1 MELYGYFASSAA
13 AGAAVVAGGS
23 SGILPPPGMRF
34 DSTSSYFKNHP
45 STTSASSST
54 ANTANNDSNNNTT
67 TILASN
73 RKNEYLRAVGT
84 LSSINTLESFKNMN
98 KNTYLNECSLP
109 RLLKCCGILKINGDG
124 GGDGEEEFDN
134 PNAHLIATTC
144 ILHTNLKSNIVVYW
158 FAFPALVPRPGC
170 GIAYS
175 TATTSTTMDQE
186 VSGGRKRK
194 YQRRLIDAW
203 GAHACRMLS
212 NSFYNFRVRHERK
225 ELLRRQRGDDGV
237 PTASAAATAAAA
249 SEDVVVDKQEE
260 VWCPPFFLLLPPP
273 IDDDDDWRMTGGGR
287 ESVKCLPLNE
297 ATYNSLSEKEK
308 QDVIFAFVDPAA
320 TPPRLSAS
328 DADDEN
334 APEAVG
340 WTLRNLVAY
349 VSLRLKL
356 GGTDQTFLSYRC
368 PFLRRIDLSSFGNSI
383 MEDAEKNEED
393 SMRESF
399 EDVGDDNDDA
409 GVGGSLLLDIA
420 IPLAADYKWP
430 STSATG
436 TDTNDDD
443 CDTIISSYRCVGWEL
458 NKNNKPGPRS
468 IDLRPLVSPAHLSRQ
483 ANDLNLRLMKWRALP
498 SLNVEMLSNMKVL
511 LIGAGTLGCG
521 VARTLLGWGVRKIT
535 FVDSGRVSY
544 SNPVRQSLFCVDD
557 CKDGGKYKATAAA
570 ASLVSIAGPD
580 VKSEG
585 VVLSIPMPGHSFGRG
600 KDGGMA
606 EIEAVRKDVERLH
619 SLIDES
625 DVVFLLTDTR
635 ESRWLPT
642 VIALATETPL
652 INAALGLDS
661 WLVMRHGPPTSSLLS
676 MNSTTNA
683 GTADRQRLGCYF
695 CSDVVAPENSM
706 RDRTLDQQ
714 CTVTRPGLAPIA
726 ASMATEL
733 MVAMFHHPLGHCAPA
748 PERRRD
754 NNPGEYAPVD
764 DGTDPSSSALGRLP
778 HQIRGTVV
786 TYTMMTPTIPAF
798 QSCTACSD
806 RVVEEYRRNG
816 FDFVKCVCC
825 DDDGSY
831 LEEVSGLAI
840 FREEAAKKLD
850 ECLDWDDGDEDC

>member
-1 MELYGYFASSAA
+1 M
-13 AGAAVVAGGS
+13 
-23 SGILPPPGMRF
+23 
-34 DSTSSYFKNHP
+34 
-45 STTSASSST
+45 
-54 ANTANNDSNNNTT
+54 
-67 TILASN
+67 
-73 RKNEYLRAVGT
+73 
-84 LSSINTLESFKNMN
+84 
-98 KNTYLNECSLP
+98 
-109 RLLKCCGILKINGDG
+109 
-124 GGDGEEEFDN
+124 
-134 PNAHLIATTC
+134 
-144 ILHTNLKSNIVVYW
+144 
-158 FAFPALVPRPGC
+158 
-170 GIAYS
+170 
-175 TATTSTTMDQE
+175 
-186 VSGGRKRK
+186 
-194 YQRRLIDAW
+194 
-203 GAHACRMLS
+203 
-212 NSFYNFRVRHERK
+212 
-225 ELLRRQRGDDGV
+225 
-237 PTASAAATAAAA
+237 
-249 SEDVVVDKQEE
+249 
-260 VWCPPFFLLLPPP
+260 
-273 IDDDDDWRMTGGGR
+273 
-287 ESVKCLPLNE
+287 CLPLNE

-308 QDVIFAFVDPAA
+308 QDVIFAFVDPIT
-320 TPPRLSAS
+320 TPPRPSTIS
-328 DADDEN
+328 EVGEDEN
-334 APEAVG
+334 EGEDAPYAVG

-349 VSLRLKL
+349 ASLRLKL
-356 GGTDQTFLSYRC
+356 GGCDKRFLSYRC
-368 PFLRRIDLSSFGNSI
+368 PFLRRIDLSLLG
-383 MEDAEKNEED
+383 DANADVEEED
-393 SMRESF
+393 DGMQESF

-430 STSATG
+430 STS
-436 TDTNDDD
+436 DTPLDSTNPNDGDN
-443 CDTIISSYRCVGWEL
+443 DTILSSYRCVGWEL

-511 LIGAGTLGCG
+511 LLGAGTLGCG

-535 FVDSGRVSY
+535 FIDSGRVSY
-544 SNPVRQSLFCVDD
+544 SNPVRQSLFGVDD
-557 CKDGGKYKATAAA
+557 CKDGGRYKATAAA
-570 ASLVSIAGPD
+570 ESLVSIAGPD

-585 VVLSIPMPGHSFGRG
+585 VVLSIPMPGHAFGRG
-600 KDGGMA
+600 KDGGNA
-606 EIEAVRKDVERLH
+606 EIEAVRKDVDQLH
-619 SLIDES
+619 ILIEES

-661 WLVMRHGPPTSSLLS
+661 WLVMRHGPPTSALLAVTS
-676 MNSTTNA
+676 STITNA
-683 GTADRQRLGCYF
+683 DTADRPRLGCYF

-733 MVAMFHHPLGHCAPA
+733 MVAMFHHPMGHCAPA

-754 NNPGEYAPVD
+754 NNAGEFAPVD

-806 RVVEEYRRNG
+806 SVVEAYRKNR

-831 LEEVSGLAI
+831 LEEVSGLAS
-840 FREEAAKKLD
+840 FREEAARKLD
-850 ECLDWDDGDEDC
+850 ECLDWDDGDEDM

>member
-1 MELYGYFASSAA
+1 
-13 AGAAVVAGGS
+13 
-23 SGILPPPGMRF
+23 MRF
-34 DSTSSYFKNHP
+34 DAASSYFTKSYH
-45 STTSASSST
+45 SDTSST
-54 ANTANNDSNNNTT
+54 HKDKVDDNNKS
-67 TILASN
+67 ILQSN
-73 RKNEYLRAVGT
+73 RKNGYLRSMGT
-84 LSSINTLESFKNMN
+84 VSSINTLESFKNMN
-98 KNTYLNECSLP
+98 KNTYLNESSLP
-109 RLLKCCGILKINGDG
+109 SLLKCCGIINHHPHDNGDG
-124 GGDGEEEFDN
+124 GGEDGDEITMQVEEAMDN
-134 PNAHLIATTC
+134 PNVHLVSTTC

-175 TATTSTTMDQE
+175 VYTATVRTAMQQE
-186 VSGGRKRK
+186 EDEEGTVGGQSKRGRRKC
-194 YQRRLIDAW
+194 QRRLIDAW
-203 GAHACRMLS
+203 GAQSCRMLS
-212 NSFYNFRVRHERK
+212 NSFHNFRVRHERK
-225 ELLRRQRGDDGV
+225 ELMKMRHRDGL
-237 PTASAAATAAAA
+237 AATAADR
-249 SEDVVVDKQEE
+249 EDDVVLVNEEEEE
-260 VWCPPFFLLLPPP
+260 VWCPPFFLLLPAP
-273 IDDDDDWRMTGGGR
+273 IDNDDWSMTRGR
-287 ESVKCLPLNE
+287 KSMKCLPLNE
-297 ATYNSLSEKEK
+297 ATYNVLSEKEK
-308 QDVIFAFVDPAA
+308 QDVIFAFVDPTTTTT
-320 TPPRLSAS
+320 TPPSTS
-328 DADDEN
+328 SNVGDEN
-334 APEAVG
+334 EEEHAPHAVG

-349 VSLRLKL
+349 ISLRLKL
-356 GGTDQTFLSYRC
+356 GGCDKTFLSYRC
-368 PFLRRIDLSSFGNSI
+368 PFLRRIDLSSLG
-383 MEDAEKNEED
+383 DAEEDDGDEEED
-393 SMRESF
+393 GMRESF

-409 GVGGSLLLDIA
+409 GVGESLLFDIA

-430 STSATG
+430 STTATN
-436 TDTNDDD
+436 TDTPPDSNSNDDD
-443 CDTIISSYRCVGWEL
+443 YDTIVSSYRCVGWEL

-498 SLNVEMLSNMKVL
+498 SLNVEMLSNMRVL
-511 LIGAGTLGCG
+511 LLGAGTLGCG

-544 SNPVRQSLFCVDD
+544 SNPVRQSLFGIDD
-557 CKDGGKYKATAAA
+557 CKDGGRYKATAAA
-570 ASLVSIAGPD
+570 ESLVSIAGPD

-585 VVLSIPMPGHSFGRG
+585 VVLAIPMPGHSFGRG
-600 KDGGMA
+600 KDGGAA
-606 EIEAVRKDVERLH
+606 EIEAVRKDVEQLHRL
-619 SLIDES
+619 IKES

-642 VIALATETPL
+642 VVALATETPL

-661 WLVMRHGPPTSSLLS
+661 WLVMRHGPPTSALLS
-676 MNSTTNA
+676 MTSSITTNI
-683 GTADRQRLGCYF
+683 GTTDRPRLGCYF

-733 MVAMFHHPLGHCAPA
+733 MVAMLHHPLGHCAPA

-754 NNPGEYAPVD
+754 DNTGNYAPVD

-806 RVVEEYRRNG
+806 PVVEEYRRKG

-825 DDDGSY
+825 DEDGSF
-831 LEEVSGLAI
+831 LEEVSGLAS
-840 FREEAAKKLD
+840 FREEAAKKLA

>member
-1 MELYGYFASSAA
+1 MKRRRMGKNGVAANDAQRAEEDDEEELVS
-13 AGAAVVAGGS
+13 
-23 SGILPPPGMRF
+23 
-34 DSTSSYFKNHP
+34 
-45 STTSASSST
+45 
-54 ANTANNDSNNNTT
+54 
-67 TILASN
+67 
-73 RKNEYLRAVGT
+73 
-84 LSSINTLESFKNMN
+84 
-98 KNTYLNECSLP
+98 
-109 RLLKCCGILKINGDG
+109 
-124 GGDGEEEFDN
+124 GEEE
-134 PNAHLIATTC
+134 
-144 ILHTNLKSNIVVYW
+144 
-158 FAFPALVPRPGC
+158 
-170 GIAYS
+170 
-175 TATTSTTMDQE
+175 
-186 VSGGRKRK
+186 
-194 YQRRLIDAW
+194 
-203 GAHACRMLS
+203 
-212 NSFYNFRVRHERK
+212 
-225 ELLRRQRGDDGV
+225 
-237 PTASAAATAAAA
+237 
-249 SEDVVVDKQEE
+249 EE
-260 VWCPPFFLLLPPP
+260 VWCPPFFLLLPPS
-273 IDDDDDWRMTGGGR
+273 IEDDDWRMTG
-287 ESVKCLPLNE
+287 EKKYNMKCLPLNE

-308 QDVIFAFVDPAA
+308 QDVIFAFVDPTA
-320 TPPRLSAS
+320 TPPRPSS
-328 DADDEN
+328 SSTNDDEN
-334 APEAVG
+334 EEKEASYAVG
-340 WTLRNLVAY
+340 WTLHNLVAY
-349 VSLRLKL
+349 VSLRLNL
-356 GGTDQTFLSYRC
+356 GGCDRTFLSYRC
-368 PFLRRIDLSSFGNSI
+368 PFLRRIDLSSIGDNTF
-383 MEDAEKNEED
+383 EDEDDDGEDEED
-393 SMRESF
+393 GMRDSF

-430 STSATG
+430 STTETPLNSTPN
-436 TDTNDDD
+436 NDDY
-443 CDTIISSYRCVGWEL
+443 DTILSSYRCVGWEL

-498 SLNVEMLSNMKVL
+498 SLNVEMLSNMRVL
-511 LIGAGTLGCG
+511 LLGAGTLGCG

-544 SNPVRQSLFCVDD
+544 SNPVRQSLFGIDD
-557 CKDGGKYKATAAA
+557 CKDGGRYKATAAA
-570 ASLVSIAGPD
+570 ESLITITGPD

-585 VVLSIPMPGHSFGRG
+585 VVLAIPMPGHSFGRG
-600 KDGGMA
+600 KDGGLA
-606 EIEAVRKDVERLH
+606 EIEAVRKDVEKLHRL
-619 SLIDES
+619 IEES

-676 MNSTTNA
+676 MTSSTIISGDTN
-683 GTADRQRLGCYF
+683 DRPRLGCYF

-748 PERRRD
+748 PARRRE
-754 NNPGEYAPVD
+754 NNTGDYAPVD

-806 RVVEEYRRNG
+806 CVVEEYRRNG

-831 LEEVSGLAI
+831 LEKVSGLAS

-850 ECLDWDDGDEDC
+850 ECLDWDDGDEGC